1 MQVTKITER
10 QPPRTPP
17 RKVKEEPPKPIN
29 KQQFHI
35 DPNLEKGIDCSF
47 EALGSSE
54 GRHSVNESTPPG
66 SMKHNRRVR
75 PRQRFSSSV
84 VDEHESHYDGRRVED
99 VETVARLSRQNLN
112 FGSNISEM
120 EDEPNDQID
129 RLQSI
134 FSMNKKESDLQEK
147 LKSGVLFVKGSKTD
161 VFPHTLKPN
170 RSKDL
175 HFRRTMD
182 LDSTL
187 RGSD

>member
-1 MQVTKITER
+1 
-10 QPPRTPP
+10 
-17 RKVKEEPPKPIN
+17 
-29 KQQFHI
+29 
-35 DPNLEKGIDCSF
+35 
-47 EALGSSE
+47 
-54 GRHSVNESTPPG
+54 
-66 SMKHNRRVR
+66 MKHNRRVR

-84 VDEHESHYDGRRVED
+84 VDEHESNYDGKRVED

-161 VFPHTLKPN
+161 VLQHTLKPN